1 MIFFVFFGFDTK
13 SKGTKTKNKQARL
26 HQTKKLMHRKGNH
39 PQIQIRQIQIKTTM
53 RHHQLEWLLS
63 KRQKITKIGED
74 VEKRENMCTVCG
86 TINWCIHYGKEH
98 GGSSKN

>member
-1 MIFFVFFGFDTK
+1 
-13 SKGTKTKNKQARL
+13 
-26 HQTKKLMHRKGNH
+26 MHRKGNH